1 MGKILLILFLISSSA
16 WATFENLSYSSNS
29 DFTNT
34 NYGFTNT
41 TKATQLSLT
50 NRIILTNIITQTIY
64 TKKILYSFP
73 NYIDKN
79 NLNKPIYLSLMY
91 PGLGQW
97 KLKEKI
103 KSATL
108 FSLFSVSL
116 VSSLGYYI
124 SSQYYLNQSNEKWGL
139 AQQEENYWTQT
150 GLIEDAYKAYDK
162 YNSDLSYSETLAVS
176 AVTIYFYNLLDIYL
190 SIDQYKKL
198 SIKYKISTLDI
209 SYSLK
214 L

>member
-1 MGKILLILFLISSSA
+1 MRKILLILFLLSSSA
-16 WATFENLSYSSNS
+16 WAAFENLSSSTNS
-29 DFTNT
+29 VL
-34 NYGFTNT
+34 TNT
-41 TKATQLSLT
+41 TQATQLSLT
-50 NRIILTNIITQTIY
+50 NRITLTNIVTQTIY

-73 NYIDKN
+73 KYVDKN
-79 NLNKPIYLSLMY
+79 NLTPPLYSSLMY

-97 KLKEKI
+97 KLQEKI

-108 FSLFSVSL
+108 FSLFSISFF
-116 VSSLGYYI
+116 SSLGYYL
-124 SSQYYLNQSNEKWGL
+124 SSQYYLKMSNEKWSL
-139 AQQEENYWTQT
+139 AQKEENYWTQT
-150 GLIEDAYKAYDK
+150 ELIEDSYKAYDK
-162 YNSDLSYSETLAVS
+162 YNNHLSYSEVLAVS

-190 SIDQYKKL
+190 SIDKYKKL